1 MIGIGAPR
9 KKWYDFY
16 SDVLDP
22 LTSAG
27 AEIDI
32 CLELE
37 ARAEQELGAD
47 LVERLRDSL
56 RKYDEDAELDVV

>member
-1 MIGIGAPR
+1 VSR

-16 SDVLDP
+16 NDALDP

-32 CLELE
+32 RLELE
-37 ARAEQELGAD
+37 ASAEQELGAD
-47 LVERLRDSL
+47 LAERLRDSL
-56 RKYDEDAELDVV
+56 RKYDEDAELDVG